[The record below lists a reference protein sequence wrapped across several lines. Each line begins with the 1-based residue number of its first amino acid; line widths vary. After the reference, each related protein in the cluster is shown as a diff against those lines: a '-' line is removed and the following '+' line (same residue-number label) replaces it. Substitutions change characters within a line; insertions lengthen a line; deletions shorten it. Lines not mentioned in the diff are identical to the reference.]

1 MNSSFWD
8 ALFAPQSIAVIGAN
22 DTMGT
27 WGSDAVRSALAFAKD
42 SPGKRAY
49 AVNPNQAQIMGQPA
63 FKTVLDIPDPVDLAI
78 IVVRA
83 NIVPQVMEDCVRKGV
98 RAAVIISAGFSETD
112 AEGAA
117 LEREVVRIARTGGI
131 RLVGPNFVG
140 HADLYSRASALGV
153 VGRTRPGPLAILGQS
168 GTLSSS
174 IIGAAAML
182 GIGLSKFVSTGNE
195 ADLHMEDYLEYL
207 AADEKTRVIAAYIEG
222 LREARRFFEIAKRT
236 TRKKPIV
243 VIKTGSTNGSTKAAR
258 SHTGALAGSDAV
270 YSAAFRQSGVIRV
283 SDEEELAD
291 VALALLNSPLPRNNR
306 VGILTIGGGFG
317 VMATEA
323 CEKEG
328 LVMSTLGQRTLS
340 RLDEVL
346 PPRWSHGNPV
356 DMVGVKSLGE
366 FPTILSCLETL
377 IEDPN
382 TDSILGLVAIR
393 NYAGEQFKAVADE
406 TEKRI
411 SDLAKRASQAGKP
424 FFLARRALGPQ
435 AGNGEWPSAEST
447 ERIPE
452 YGSAKRAARVLGH
465 LIRRRQYL
473 EG

>member
-1 MNSSFWD
+1 
-8 ALFAPQSIAVIGAN
+8 
-22 DTMGT
+22 
-27 WGSDAVRSALAFAKD
+27 
-42 SPGKRAY
+42 
-49 AVNPNQAQIMGQPA
+49 MGQPA

-112 AEGAA
+112 SDGAA

-131 RLVGPNFVG
+131 RLVGPNCVG
-140 HADLYSRASALGV
+140 HADLYTRASALGV

-174 IIGAAAML
+174 IIGSAAML

-207 AADEKTRVIAAYIEG
+207 AGDEKTRVIAAYIEG

-236 TRKKPIV
+236 TKKKPIV
-243 VIKTGSTNGSTKAAR
+243 VIKTGSTSGATKAAR
-258 SHTGALAGSDAV
+258 SHTGALAGSDAI
-270 YSAAFRQSGVIRV
+270 YSAAFRQCGVIRV

-366 FPTILSCLETL
+366 FPTILSCLEAL

-411 SDLAKRASQAGKP
+411 SDLARRASNAGKP
-424 FFLARRALGPQ
+424 FFLARRAMGPQ
-435 AGNGEWPSAEST
+435 AANGEWPSTEST